1 MSGIELRHAR
11 IVLLKATHWPYVAAI
26 YAFEALKQRFN
37 LGNDEQDL
45 FAARSRSYR
54 RPLIAGRNNPTPEAS
69 RLSKA
74 RTRSE
79 ASLPMKR
86 AAYESRTSHA
96 DSSDYVGEIRQLKTM
111 IEKLSMQETLV
122 DRLRTQESTIEKL
135 GAQVEE
141 LTRRLAKPEDGQ
153 T

>member
-26 YAFEALKQRFN
+26 YAFETLKQNFN
-37 LGNDEQDL
+37 VGNDEQGL
-45 FAARSRSYR
+45 FTARSRSYR
-54 RPLIAGRNNPTPEAS
+54 RPLTAGRNNLTPEAA

-74 RTRSE
+74 RNRSE

-86 AAYESRTSHA
+86 AAYENRTSHA
-96 DSSDYVGEIRQLKTM
+96 DSNDYVGEIRELKAL

-122 DRLRTQESTIEKL
+122 DRLRTQESMIEKL
-135 GAQVEE
+135 SVQVEE
-141 LTRRLAKPEDGQ
+141 LTRRLAKREDGQ